1 MSNPITC
8 LLPGQLNNTGQAHVQ
23 MLMEQHGEQVWQ
35 SLSESNQKKLH
46 CAFALSDF
54 VAKQLIHHP
63 QWIQSCIDAD
73 LSADFGEELHKRLID
88 VTDEATLHQ
97 TLRHFR
103 HQVMVSIAIADVLNL
118 QSIESSLNQ
127 VSRLADALI
136 MQAYQWLYA
145 QFCAK
150 YATPEVNGKALP
162 MLIIGMGK
170 LGGKELNF
178 SSDIDLIFAYPEN
191 GELCYRNKSMEFQ
204 QFFTKLAQKLIAAL
218 HQTTVDGQVYRV
230 DMRLRPFG
238 ESGPLVASF
247 GALETYY
254 EQQGRE
260 WERYAMVKGRILNSH
275 CEFCAELQ
283 TILRPFVYRRYIDF
297 GVLESLRKMKQ
308 LIRQE
313 VRRRNLTANIKLGSG
328 GIREI
333 EFIVQSIQLT
343 RGGREPALQ
352 ERHLLTLLNTFQE
365 QQSLPLQDIEILQSG
380 YLFLRKLEHCL
391 QQFDDQQTQ
400 ELPED
405 DLNRARLA
413 WIMGCENWDTL
424 LTEVNN
430 TMASVAE
437 QFDAQIGESPEDEAE
452 QQTPLSDLWHLDL
465 DKEEAL
471 QLLSE
476 LSDIAET
483 EKLYQQILFYKQE
496 FSKKPIGA
504 RGRESLDLLMP
515 RLLSASLKLCSHSD
529 TDNAILI
536 ARVMQIINAILK
548 RTAYLE
554 LLLENEGALMQ
565 LIRLSSQSE
574 WVAEQ
579 LHRFPLLL
587 DELLNPQALYNP
599 TPLAQYPDMLR
610 QSLLRIPEE
619 DLEQQMEALRQFKLS
634 NQLRIAASDLQNTLP
649 VMKVSDHLTCLA
661 ETIIA
666 EVVNSAWHQMVEK
679 YGYPDC
685 ANNDN
690 RRFLVVG
697 YGKLGGIELGYSSD
711 LDLVFLHD
719 CNSTQDTN
727 GPKQIDSRQ
736 FYAKL
741 AQRIMHLFNTKTASG
756 ELYEV
761 DLRLRPSGNSGLLV
775 SNIESFLQYQLEEAW
790 TWEHQALV
798 RSRAIAGDQAL
809 SSRFHEIRQQILRLP
824 RQESE
829 LLKDVAAMRQK
840 MREHLDKS
848 SAQRVD
854 LKQGLGTIADIEFLT
869 QYWTLL
875 YASRFEQVAIWSD
888 NVRIIESLRD
898 CEVIESGWCQELIE
912 AYLVLRNM
920 AHQKSLEGGE
930 NLIPADQLKEHRRN
944 VISIWSRVFKGV

>member
-1 MSNPITC
+1 
-8 LLPGQLNNTGQAHVQ
+8 
-23 MLMEQHGEQVWQ
+23 MLIEQHGDQVWQ
-35 SLSESNQKKLH
+35 NLSDSCQKKLH
-46 CAFALSDF
+46 CAFSLSDF
-54 VAKQLIHHP
+54 VARQLLHHP
-63 QWIQSCIDAD
+63 QWIEACVDAD
-73 LSADFGEELHKRLID
+73 LSVNFYEELAEQLKD
-88 VTDEATLHQ
+88 VTDEASFHRA
-97 TLRHFR
+97 LRHFR
-103 HQVMVSIAIADVLNL
+103 HKAMVSIALADVLNL

-136 MQAYQWLYA
+136 MQAYQWLYR
-145 QFCAK
+145 QFCTK
-150 YATPEVNGKALP
+150 YATPMVNGKALP

-178 SSDIDLIFAYPEN
+178 SSDIDLIFSYPEN
-191 GELCYRNKSMEFQ
+191 GELHYRNKSMEFQ

-218 HQTTVDGQVYRV
+218 HQTSVDGQVFRV

-260 WERYAMVKGRILNSH
+260 WERYAMVKGRVLNPRS
-275 CEFCAELQ
+275 EFSEELQ

-297 GVLESLRKMKQ
+297 SVLESLRKMKQ

-352 ERHLLTLLNTFQE
+352 ERHLLSLLNTFQM
-365 QQSLPLQDIEILQSG
+365 QQTLPLQDVEILQSA

-400 ELPED
+400 ELPD
-405 DLNRARLA
+405 DELSRARLA
-413 WIMGCENWDTL
+413 WIMGCENWTAL
-424 LTEVNN
+424 VTQINHI
-430 TMASVAE
+430 MASVAE
-437 QFDAQIGESPEDEAE
+437 QFDAQIGESPEDEEE
-452 QQTPLSDLWHLDL
+452 QQTPLNDLWHLDL
-465 DKEEAL
+465 AQDEAL

-476 LSDIAET
+476 LGDLAET
-483 EKLYQQILFYKQE
+483 EKLYQQIIFYKQE
-496 FSKKPIGA
+496 FLKKPIGA

-515 RLLSASLKLCSHSD
+515 RLLNACLKHCCHSD

-536 ARVMQIINAILK
+536 DRVLQIISAILK

-554 LLLENEGALMQ
+554 LLLENEGAMMQ

-599 TPLAQYPDMLR
+599 TPLAQYPDLLR

-634 NQLRIAASDLQNTLP
+634 HQLRIAAADLQDTLP

-666 EVVNSAWHQMVEK
+666 EVLNSAWHQMTEK

-685 ANNDN
+685 ANDDH

-719 CNSTQDTN
+719 CNSTLDTS

-761 DLRLRPSGNSGLLV
+761 DMRLRPSGNSGLLV

-798 RSRAIAGDQAL
+798 RSRAIAGDETL
-809 SSRFHEIRQQILRLP
+809 KSRFNDIRRQILRLP
-824 RQESE
+824 REEPE
-829 LLKDVAAMRQK
+829 LLKDVVQMRHK

-848 SAQRVD
+848 SAQLVD
-854 LKQGLGTIADIEFLT
+854 IKQGQGTIADIEFLT

-875 YASRFEQVAIWSD
+875 HASRFEQIAVWSD
-888 NVRIIESLRD
+888 NVRIIESLNS
-898 CEVIESGWCQELIE
+898 CEVIDKSWCQKLTN
-912 AYLVLRNM
+912 AYLALRNL
-920 AHQKSLEGGE
+920 AHQKALEGRE
-930 NLIPADQLKEHRRN
+930 NLLTADQLKEHRLN
-944 VISIWSRVFKGV
+944 VINIWNKVFEEQ